1 MHVALMF
8 LVVVVKI
15 YNRGL
20 GCRRIKAFRFHYMFD
35 CGLLDLRDALVFLLL
50 VVRVSTLL
58 TVADRYST

>member
-35 CGLLDLRDALVFLLL
+35 CGLLDLRDALVSHCWWF
-50 VVRVSTLL
+50 VFRIVHT
-58 TVADRYST
+58 